1 MLQIYEIRPG
11 DSLWAIA
18 QRFGVPLQRIIDLN
32 DPPYLDRLTPG
43 QTLLIPTEDEPQ
55 PPTFEYTVQP
65 GDTLWAISRRFGV
78 TIEDILSLNDIP
90 DPSRIFPGQVL
101 IIPGAAPPPEPT
113 TYVVQPGD
121 TLWSISQRFGV
132 SLSDLIELN
141 DLADPSLIYPGQTLL
156 IPPRDTPAPTP
167 PPVPGGDGYPA
178 IVNGYITAQGAP
190 DRERVNQIGYAL
202 SYLSI
207 FSYTFQPDGTLNTIN
222 DRPAIEAALLKD
234 GPLLTLTNIVGAGFN
249 SQRAHEILNN
259 PEAQQNLIEQLVTE
273 MLTRG
278 YVGINI
284 DFEYVFPEDREPFN
298 QFMRNLRRL

>member
-141 DLADPSLIYPGQTLL
+141 DLADQFDLPGQTLL
-156 IPPRDTPAPTP
+156 IPPGTLPLPRRHRSPEATAIRQLSTDISP
-167 PPVPGGDGYPA
+167 PRARRTENGLIKSAMPSA
-178 IVNGYITAQGAP
+178 IVDLQLYIPT
-190 DRERVNQIGYAL
+190 
-202 SYLSI
+202 
-207 FSYTFQPDGTLNTIN
+207 
-222 DRPAIEAALLKD
+222 
-234 GPLLTLTNIVGAGFN
+234 
-249 SQRAHEILNN
+249 
-259 PEAQQNLIEQLVTE
+259 
-273 MLTRG
+273 M
-278 YVGINI
+278 
-284 DFEYVFPEDREPFN
+284 EP
-298 QFMRNLRRL
+298 